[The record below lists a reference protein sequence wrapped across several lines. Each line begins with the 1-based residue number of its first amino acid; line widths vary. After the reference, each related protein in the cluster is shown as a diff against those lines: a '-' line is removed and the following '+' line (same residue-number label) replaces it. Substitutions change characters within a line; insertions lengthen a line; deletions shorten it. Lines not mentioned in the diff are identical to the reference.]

1 MIIKES
7 GPKKDR
13 NYRKQQ
19 EISTKKMSGQQIFGL
34 VTGMLSGL
42 ALFMFGMN
50 VMSDTLTQLAGGQ
63 LSSAIDRIT
72 EKRLAAWSF
81 GTALSVFVQSSVTTV
96 MTVGLVNSGIMKV
109 SQALG
114 VMIGA
119 NLGTTATAWLLS
131 LNSLGGSF
139 WLQLLKP
146 SSFTPFLAIGSVVF
160 LMFANSARK
169 KSIGT
174 IVIGFS
180 VMMIGMDMMSSAV
193 APLQDVPAFNQMM
206 FSVSNPFIGVLVGI
220 ACTLMIQSSAA
231 AIGILQALAM
241 SVGVTFGMAIPI
253 VCGAQL
259 GTCLTAILASLQS
272 NKKGKR
278 AALLHLFYN
287 LIRNSVFLVVFY
299 LINMFMQFP
308 FLQAETGAV
317 GIAGFHT
324 AINLL
329 GSAIFIP
336 FGGFMIPLVH
346 KVIPYDKAEM
356 QEEADTL
363 TILNPIF
370 LSNPAFAI
378 AQVKTASVMLADAVQ
393 EYFDAYL
400 DSISENTEEQLEKTR
415 ELGGKASRYAAQLQK
430 YCISISGRRMQ
441 DKDARNLFLLN
452 NAVNDYAEM
461 AERITNMFN
470 SITQFRE
477 GGHSFS
483 EEARNDLRVFGSAAQ
498 EILEATVHDYATL
511 NTRLAET
518 VQIYREIITD
528 MHGKI
533 SKRNVRRLHSG
544 ECGQDNNH
552 VFSDLCAGYERIVD
566 RCDSIA
572 SHILTAAGEAV
583 RTPSQEQYD
592 AIMALFVDKFEELD
606 S

>member
-1 MIIKES
+1 MIIKEP

-19 EISTKKMSGQQIFGL
+19 EISTKEMSGQQIFGL

-139 WLQLLKP
+139 WIQLLKP

-160 LMFANSARK
+160 LMFANTARK

-206 FSVSNPFIGVLVGI
+206 FSVSNPLIGVLVGI

-299 LINMFMQFP
+299 LINMFVRFP

-346 KVIPYDKAEM
+346 KVIPYDKAEQ

-363 TILNPIF
+363 TILNPLF
-370 LSNPAFAI
+370 LSNPGFALT
-378 AQVKTASVMLADAVQ
+378 QVKTASVMLADAVQ

-400 DSISENTEEQLEKTR
+400 DSITQNTEEQLEKTR
-415 ELGGKASRYAAQLQK
+415 ELGGKADRYAAQLKK
-430 YCISISGRRMQ
+430 YCISLSARRMQ
-441 DKDARNLFLLN
+441 DKDARNLVLLN
-452 NAVNDYAEM
+452 NA
-461 AERITNMFN
+461 
-470 SITQFRE
+470 
-477 GGHSFS
+477 
-483 EEARNDLRVFGSAAQ
+483 EEAEKDLRVFGSAAQ
-498 EILEATVHDYATL
+498 EILEATVHDYTTQ

-544 ECGQDNNH
+544 ECGQDSNF

>member
-180 VMMIGMDMMSSAV
+180 DGYDEQRGGASA
-193 APLQDVPAFNQMM
+193 
-206 FSVSNPFIGVLVGI
+206 G
-220 ACTLMIQSSAA
+220 C
-231 AIGILQALAM
+231 
-241 SVGVTFGMAIPI
+241 
-253 VCGAQL
+253 
-259 GTCLTAILASLQS
+259 
-272 NKKGKR
+272 
-278 AALLHLFYN
+278 
-287 LIRNSVFLVVFY
+287 
-299 LINMFMQFP
+299 
-308 FLQAETGAV
+308 
-317 GIAGFHT
+317 
-324 AINLL
+324 
-329 GSAIFIP
+329 
-336 FGGFMIPLVH
+336 
-346 KVIPYDKAEM
+346 
-356 QEEADTL
+356 
-363 TILNPIF
+363 
-370 LSNPAFAI
+370 
-378 AQVKTASVMLADAVQ
+378 
-393 EYFDAYL
+393 
-400 DSISENTEEQLEKTR
+400 
-415 ELGGKASRYAAQLQK
+415 
-430 YCISISGRRMQ
+430 
-441 DKDARNLFLLN
+441 ARF
-452 NAVNDYAEM
+452 
-461 AERITNMFN
+461 
-470 SITQFRE
+470 
-477 GGHSFS
+477 
-483 EEARNDLRVFGSAAQ
+483 
-498 EILEATVHDYATL
+498 
-511 NTRLAET
+511 
-518 VQIYREIITD
+518 
-528 MHGKI
+528 
-533 SKRNVRRLHSG
+533 
-544 ECGQDNNH
+544 
-552 VFSDLCAGYERIVD
+552 
-566 RCDSIA
+566 
-572 SHILTAAGEAV
+572 
-583 RTPSQEQYD
+583 
-592 AIMALFVDKFEELD
+592 
-606 S
+606 